1 MWSTSRRKSAHPPA
15 PVMQLLICEM
25 IFSIFQA
32 RTSEVLFHLEGIA
45 VNLLYLAS
53 APCHN
58 IIHRDIDYLNILLD
72 IMLAHDI
79 NEIMQPRTEYQE
91 LTDILESL
99 YIRHHLWTPSE
110 PLASPVSCSKLPEL
124 WLTSPGYKQTGALHL
139 SHTMC
144 VFPFP

>member
-1 MWSTSRRKSAHPPA
+1 
-15 PVMQLLICEM
+15 MQLLICEM

-99 YIRHHLWTPSE
+99 YIRHHL
-110 PLASPVSCSKLPEL
+110 
-124 WLTSPGYKQTGALHL
+124 
-139 SHTMC
+139 
-144 VFPFP
+144 